1 MKMNWLLPVTVATTT
16 VFMLQSQAQ
25 AAKLQFWRFDAS
37 QNRLEINTEGAVQP
51 QAQLLFNPT
60 RLVIDL
66 PGTDFG
72 RSQLIQPVNS
82 SAIRTVRVGQ
92 FDGQTTRIVIELS
105 PGYTLDPKQVKF
117 EGKSSSRWTVQLPT
131 PQVEQVASSSGNTSL
146 NVYSVVRP
154 DNSIASK
161 DVIVNTDSAAS
172 KDIVVNPVDRST
184 QKQTLISNNQGLT
197 QIESLRVTGDGLF
210 VRTNGGNPQIQ
221 TFRSSDKSAIN
232 IDILGAALSPRFFQQ
247 NTPVNKYGIKRIEFT
262 QLKTTPGVRMTLWVD
277 RNSPNWRASMSS
289 FGGLVILPD
298 GDASKLSRDTTGNSS
313 NGNGS
318 LLPNSDIPANVT
330 PRSSNLTPPASD
342 SISTIESVEL
352 TATGTQLLIRGDQP
366 LSSVNTGWDRASGLY
381 RIIIPNA
388 KLAASVRGPNFDAS
402 SPVLRVRLQQLDP
415 RSVAVYIQPAGGV
428 RIGQLNQLSR
438 QLLSLELQRSFSPLT
453 PRFSLPP
460 LPRSNPQPLSS
471 GSMTN
476 NPLPMPQMMPQP
488 MPRPRVPNGRVV
500 IVVDPGH
507 GGQDSG
513 APGLGGL
520 LEKDVVLPIGRRV
533 AAILQQNGVQVAL
546 TRDTDYFV
554 TLQGRVDMAAQA
566 NADLFVSVH
575 ANSVGNRPEVNG
587 LETYYY
593 DSGLDLA
600 RVVHSNILRSIPT
613 LKDRGVRKARFY
625 VLRKS
630 SMPSILVET
639 GYMSGQE
646 DNPRLGSPEYQNRM
660 AEAIANGI
668 LLYLRQR

>member
-60 RLVIDL
+60 RVVIDL

-72 RSQLIQPVNS
+72 RSQLIQQVNS
-82 SAIRTVRVGQ
+82 SAIRNVRVGQ

-105 PGYTLDPKQVKF
+105 PGYSLDPKQVKF
-117 EGKSSSRWTVQLPT
+117 EGKSSNRWIVQLPT
-131 PQVEQVASSSGNTSL
+131 PQVEQVPSSSGNTSF
-146 NVYSVVRP
+146 NVYSVVKP
-154 DNSIASK
+154 DNSTATK
-161 DVIVNTDSAAS
+161 DVIVNTDSTPS
-172 KDIVVNPVDRST
+172 KDLVVNPTDRST
-184 QKQTLISNNQGLT
+184 QKQTLISNAQGLT

-210 VRTNGGNPQIQ
+210 VRTNGPNPQIQ
-221 TFRSSDKSAIN
+221 TFRSSDKSAFN
-232 IDILGAALSPRFFQQ
+232 IDILGASLSPRFSQQ
-247 NTPVNKYGIKRIEFT
+247 NIAVNKFGIKRIEFT
-262 QLKTTPGVRMTLWVD
+262 QLRTTATGVRMTLWVD
-277 RNSPNWRASMSS
+277 KNSPDWRASMSS
-289 FGGLVILPD
+289 FGGLVLLPN
-298 GDASKLSRDTTGNSS
+298 GDASKLSRETTGNSS
-313 NGNGS
+313 N
-318 LLPNSDIPANVT
+318 LPNSDIAGNVT
-330 PRSSNLTPPASD
+330 QRSSNQTPPASD
-342 SISTIESVEL
+342 SLSTIESVEL
-352 TATGTQLLIRGDQP
+352 TASGGQLLIRGDQP
-366 LSSVNTGWDRASGLY
+366 LSSTNSGWDRASGLY

-388 KLAASVRGPNFDAS
+388 KLAGSVRGPRFDAS
-402 SPVLRVRLQQLDP
+402 SPVLRVRLQQQDP

-428 RIGQLNQLSR
+428 RIGQLNQLSS

-453 PRFSLPP
+453 PRFGLPP

-476 NPLPMPQMMPQP
+476 NPLPMPQTIPQP

-500 IVVDPGH
+500 IVIDPGH
-507 GGQDSG
+507 GGHDSG

-520 LEKDVVLPIGRRV
+520 LEKDVVLPIGRRI
-533 AAILQQNGVQVAL
+533 ASILQQNGIQVAL

-554 TLQGRVDMAAQA
+554 TLQGRVDIAVQA

-575 ANSVGNRPEVNG
+575 ANSVDRRPDVNG
-587 LETYYY
+587 LETYYF

-600 RVVHSNILRSIPT
+600 RVVHSNILRTIPT
-613 LKDRGVRKARFY
+613 IKDRGVRKARFY
-625 VLRKS
+625 VLRKNS
-630 SMPSILVET
+630 IPSILVET
-639 GYMSGQE
+639 GYMTGQE

>member
-1 MKMNWLLPVTVATTT
+1 MNWLLPVTVATTT

-60 RLVIDL
+60 RVVIDL

-105 PGYTLDPKQVKF
+105 PGYSLDPKQVKF
-117 EGKSSSRWTVQLPT
+117 EGKSSNRWVVQLPT
-131 PQVEQVASSSGNTSL
+131 PQVEQVPSSSGNNSF
-146 NVYSVVRP
+146 NVYSVVKP
-154 DNSIASK
+154 DNSTATK
-161 DVIVNTDSAAS
+161 DVIVNTDSTPS
-172 KDIVVNPVDRST
+172 KDLVVNPTDRST
-184 QKQTLISNNQGLT
+184 QKQTLISNAQGLT

-210 VRTNGGNPQIQ
+210 VRTNGPNPQIQ
-221 TFRSSDKSAIN
+221 TFRSSDKSAFN
-232 IDILGAALSPRFFQQ
+232 IDILGASLSPRFSQQ
-247 NTPVNKYGIKRIEFT
+247 NIAVNKYGIKRIEFT
-262 QLKTTPGVRMTLWVD
+262 QLRTTSTGVRMTLWVD
-277 RNSPNWRASMSS
+277 KSSPDWRASVSS
-289 FGGLVILPD
+289 FGGLVLLPN
-298 GDASKLSRDTTGNSS
+298 GDASKLSTETTGNSS
-313 NGNGS
+313 N
-318 LLPNSDIPANVT
+318 LPNSNIAGNVT
-330 PRSSNLTPPASD
+330 QRSSNQTPPASD
-342 SISTIESVEL
+342 SLSTIESVEL
-352 TATGTQLLIRGDQP
+352 TASGGQLLIRGDQP
-366 LSSVNTGWDRASGLY
+366 LSSTNSGWDRASGLY

-388 KLAASVRGPNFDAS
+388 KLAGSVRGPRFDAS
-402 SPVLRVRLQQLDP
+402 SPVLRVRLQQQDP

-428 RIGQLNQLSR
+428 RIGQLNQLTS

-460 LPRSNPQPLSS
+460 LPRSNPQPSS
-471 GSMTN
+471 LGSMTN
-476 NPLPMPQMMPQP
+476 NQLPMPQMMPQPMPQP

-500 IVVDPGH
+500 IVIDPGH
-507 GGQDSG
+507 GGHDSG

-520 LEKDVVLPIGRRV
+520 LEKDVVLPIGRRI
-533 AAILQQNGVQVAL
+533 ASILQQNGVQVAL

-554 TLQGRVDMAAQA
+554 TLQGRVDMATQA

-575 ANSVGNRPEVNG
+575 ANSVDRRPDVNG